1 MIQVRQL
8 RKSFGRIAALENVG
22 FDAPDGT
29 ITGLLGA
36 NGAGKSTTLRIV
48 AGVMKP
54 DGGTVRVDHTWLTGG
69 PSIGRSLGA
78 LLDHQGLYP
87 RLTAREHLAYFGRL
101 RGLRGRRLTDRIEQL
116 VAALGLTSV
125 AGRSVAGFSHG
136 ERVKVSLGC
145 AMIHEPAHLLLDEPT
160 NGLDVPT
167 VRALRIFLRALRDQ
181 GTCIIFSSHV
191 LAEVEELCDRIV
203 VVAKGTRVAEGSL
216 EEIRQTS
223 GGTLEDAFMNL
234 TERTEVVPC

>member
-8 RKSFGRIAALENVG
+8 RKSFGRIGALENVG

-29 ITGLLGA
+29 ITALLGA
-36 NGAGKSTTLRIV
+36 NGAGKTTTLRIV
-48 AGVMKP
+48 AGVMKA
-54 DGGTVRVDHTWLTGG
+54 DSGTVRIDHTRPKGS
-69 PSIGRSLGA
+69 PSMGQSLGA

-101 RGLRGRRLTDRIEQL
+101 RGLRGRGLADRVERL
-116 VAALGLTSV
+116 VAALDLTSV
-125 AGRSVAGFSHG
+125 ADRPVAGFSHG

-145 AMIHEPAHLLLDEPT
+145 AMIHQPAHLLLDEPT

-167 VRALRIFLRALRDQ
+167 VRALRVFLRALRDA
-181 GTCIIFSSHV
+181 GTCIVFSTHV
-191 LAEVEELCDRIV
+191 LGEVEELCDRIV
-203 VVAKGTRVAEGSL
+203 VLAQGTRVAEGSL
-216 EEIRQTS
+216 EEIRQAS

-234 TERTEVVPC
+234 TRRTEVVPC